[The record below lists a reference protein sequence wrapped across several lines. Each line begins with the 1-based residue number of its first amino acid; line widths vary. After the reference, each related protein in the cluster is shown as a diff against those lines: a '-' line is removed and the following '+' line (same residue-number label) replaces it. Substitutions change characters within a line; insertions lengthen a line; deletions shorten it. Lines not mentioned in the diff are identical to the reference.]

1 MSGITDIQVKMKN
14 FMTETYAVHFRFWDI
29 PFYEVFRSK
38 EEAEFWAEK
47 LKTGEWDPTETSP
60 TPAPR
65 KALEGN
71 Q

>member
-1 MSGITDIQVKMKN
+1 MSRATDIQVKMKN
-14 FMTETYAVHFRFWDI
+14 FMTETYAVHFRFCDI

-47 LKTGEWDPTETSP
+47 LKAGEWDPSETSP
-60 TPAPR
+60 TKALR
-65 KALEGN
+65 TALEGN